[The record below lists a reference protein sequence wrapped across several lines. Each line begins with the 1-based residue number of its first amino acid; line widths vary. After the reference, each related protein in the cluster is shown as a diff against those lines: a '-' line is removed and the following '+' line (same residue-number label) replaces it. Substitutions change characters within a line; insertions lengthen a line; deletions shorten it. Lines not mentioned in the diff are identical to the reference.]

1 MSGSRW
7 CFTLNNYT
15 DDEYNAIHALLSDQ
29 STVTFGIVGKETG
42 ENGTPHLQGFV
53 IFKRTH
59 RFGRVRAKLGARC
72 HIEQTRGSTDQNR
85 TYCSKDGN
93 FVEFGT
99 APVQGRRSDLESLFD
114 WADEFQQENG
124 RAPNARELATA
135 FPVAFTKFPRIME
148 TIALR
153 SPPVVLE
160 DNALNEWQAVLN
172 QTLTQAPDDRKITF
186 VVDPAGGKGKS
197 YFQRYMLSHCS
208 EKVQLLGVGR
218 RDDIA
223 HTIDISKSIF
233 FFNVPRDS
241 MQYLSYPILE
251 QLKDRCVF
259 SPKYQSVMK
268 IMCNKCHVVV
278 FSNEQPDM
286 NKMSQDRYN
295 IINL

>member
-1 MSGSRW
+1 MSGTRW

-15 DDEYNAIHALLSDQ
+15 DAEYDSIHAILSDQ
-29 STVTFGIVGKETG
+29 GHVSYGIVGKEVG
-42 ENGTPHLQGFV
+42 EGGTPHLQGFV

-59 RFGRVRAKLGARC
+59 RFGRVRAKLGPRC
-72 HIEQTRGSTDQNR
+72 HIEQARGSTDQNR

-93 FVEFGT
+93 HTEFGT
-99 APVQGRRSDLESLFD
+99 PPIQGKRTDLESVFD
-114 WADEFQQENG
+114 WADEFQQENN
-124 RAPNARELATA
+124 RPPNARELATA
-135 FPVAFTKFPRIME
+135 YPVAFTKFPRIME

-153 SPPVVLE
+153 TPPVVLE
-160 DNALNEWQAVLN
+160 ENALNDWQADLN
-172 QTLTQAPDDRKITF
+172 RTLTLAPDDRKITF
-186 VVDPAGGKGKS
+186 VVDPVGGKGKS
-197 YFQRYMLSHCS
+197 YFQRYMISHNS

-223 HTIDISKSIF
+223 HTIDVSKSIF
-233 FFNVPRDS
+233 FFNVPRES

-268 IMCNKCHVVV
+268 ILSSKCHVVV

-286 NKMSQDRYN
+286 NKMSRDRYH